1 MVHIVHNPSLM
12 ASIRSETGPAITG
25 NTINPSYLLESCPR
39 LDAMYHE
46 VLRIS
51 NAAAS
56 IRHVASPTE
65 IGGKMLRSG
74 TKVLMPYLQ
83 LHCNED
89 VWGSNANQY
98 DPERFLKNGKL
109 RQNSSYRPFGGGTT
123 YCPGRFMAKR
133 EVFSFV
139 TFALHR
145 FQIRLAQTLSK
156 FESANPSEGIP
167 RFDNRTPCMG
177 IMGTPEGTNVVINIK
192 ENLR

>member
-1 MVHIVHNPSLM
+1 MVHILHDPSLM
-12 ASIRSETGPAITG
+12 ASIRAETGPAITG
-25 NTINPSYLLESCPR
+25 STIDPSYLLENCPR

-65 IGGKMLRSG
+65 IGGKLLGSG

-98 DPERFLKNGKL
+98 DPERFLKNYKL
-109 RQNSSYRPFGGGTT
+109 SRNSSYRPFGGGAT
-123 YCPGRFMAKR
+123 YCPGRFMAKQ

-145 FQIRLAQTLSK
+145 FEISLAQSPTKLGIGS
-156 FESANPSEGIP
+156 PSEGIP
-167 RFDNRTPCMG
+167 KFDNRTPCMG
-177 IMGTPEGTNVVINIK
+177 IMGTPKGKDVIINIK
-192 ENLR
+192 KTLR

>member
-1 MVHIVHNPSLM
+1 MIHIIHDPSLM
-12 ASIRSETGPAITG
+12 ASIRAETGPAITG
-25 NTINPSYLLESCPR
+25 NTVNPSFLLESCPR

-65 IGGKMLRSG
+65 IGGKLLGSG

-89 VWGSNANQY
+89 VWGRNANQY

-109 RQNSSYRPFGGGTT
+109 SRNSSYRPFGGGTT
-123 YCPGRFMAKR
+123 YCPGRFMAKQ

-139 TFALHR
+139 ALALHR
-145 FQIRLAQTLSK
+145 FQIGLALP
-156 FESANPSEGIP
+156 PSTFGFSSPPEQIP
-167 RFDNRTPCMG
+167 KFDNRTPCMG
-177 IMGTPEGTNVVINIK
+177 IMGTPKGASVIINIK
-192 ENLR
+192 EIIR